1 MARDQ
6 RDNTPAQKFAPL
18 SGDVTFLFVRILGFI
33 PGITLNHDQLEFAR
47 DESDAELLDLR
58 N

>member
-1 MARDQ
+1 MTNATI
-6 RDNTPAQKFAPL
+6 TPAQKFALL

-33 PGITLNHDQLEFAR
+33 PGITLNHDQLEFAG